1 VSFDPISA
9 LFDVGKSV
17 IERVWPDPQKQA
29 EEIRKL
35 EELRQTGDLAQL
47 NARVQLLTGQMR
59 INEKEAEHKSIF
71 VAGWRPFVGWVGGVA
86 LGYQFILY
94 PLLLWIWAIV
104 DPTNAAGQAMKPP
117 PVLAADELYTVLLG
131 MLGIG
136 AMRSY
141 DKKNGTA
148 TQSISSPGKGA

>member
-17 IERVWPDPQKQA
+17 IERVWPDPVAQA
-29 EEIRKL
+29 QEIRKL
-35 EELRQTGDLAQL
+35 EELRQAGYLSKL
-47 NARVQLLTGQMR
+47 NAHVQILTGQMKVNA
-59 INEKEAEHKSIF
+59 IEAAHKSIF

-94 PLLLWIWAIV
+94 PLMLWAWAIV
-104 DPTNAAGQAMKPP
+104 DPTNAAGISIKPP

-141 DKKNGTA
+141 DKSKGTA
-148 TQSISSPGKGA
+148 TQSISSPSKQ

>member
-1 VSFDPISA
+1 MSFDPISA

-17 IERVWPDPQKQA
+17 IERIWPDPVKQA

-35 EELRQTGDLAQL
+35 QELQQTGDLARL
-47 NARVQLLTGQMR
+47 SAAVQQLTGQME
-59 INEKEAEHKSIF
+59 INKIEAAHKSIF
-71 VAGWRPFVGWVGGVA
+71 VAGWRPFVGWVGGIA
-86 LGYQFILY
+86 LAYQFILY
-94 PLLLWIWAIV
+94 PLLTWAWAIV
-104 DPTNAAGQAMKPP
+104 DPQTATGVAIDPP
-117 PVLAADELYTVLLG
+117 PILPAGELYTVLLG

-148 TQSISSPGKGA
+148 TQSIK

>member
-1 VSFDPISA
+1 MSFDPISA
-9 LFDVGKSV
+9 AIDLGKMA
-17 IERVWPDPQKQA
+17 IGRIWPDPVQQA
-29 EEIRKL
+29 IEERKL
-35 EELRQTGDLAQL
+35 LELAQNGNIAEL
-47 NARVQLLTGQMR
+47 NAQVKLLVGQME
-59 INEKEAEHKSIF
+59 INKAEAQHNSIF
-71 VAGWRPFVGWVGGVA
+71 VAGWRPFVGWVGGIA

-94 PLLLWIWAIV
+94 PLMLWAWAIV
-104 DPTNAAGQAMKPP
+104 DPINAAGISIKPP

-148 TQSISSPGKGA
+148 TQSINSKAQG